1 MKLEVFK
8 SSKTKK
14 TVFLDLCS
22 DEDGA
27 IVLCAVDESGSPL
40 SAGYLLYIEPSG
52 HILRIENVDPSLGF
66 KLDEEG
72 RVVVGE
78 Y

>member
-8 SSKTKK
+8 PSKTKK
-14 TVFLDLCS
+14 TVLDLRS
-22 DEDGA
+22 DEDGS
-27 IVLCAVDESGSPL
+27 IVLCAVDESGCPL

-66 KLDEEG
+66 KLDEKG
-72 RVVVGE
+72 RIVVGE